1 MVSMNRPKFIR
12 QFFSRIFPNPASF
25 EFIAPAKQSSSD
37 KIIWMNPHF
46 KSTKIFNAQV
56 LKWDYPLN
64 KRFWSFKFHCVK
76 VVFISTTRPRIA
88 DGPYLGFQPCET
100 DFLANILFRCK
111 TLAGTQDMK
120 ELRMTHRK
128 TSLEH
133 KVAVH
138 IASNILPNLSI
149 QKLQLDQALRYA
161 TIVTNC
167 YEPLRYVP
175 DNRSGDIKH
184 FLSLQ

>member
-1 MVSMNRPKFIR
+1 MRDR
-12 QFFSRIFPNPASF
+12 
-25 EFIAPAKQSSSD
+25 
-37 KIIWMNPHF
+37 
-46 KSTKIFNAQV
+46 
-56 LKWDYPLN
+56 
-64 KRFWSFKFHCVK
+64 
-76 VVFISTTRPRIA
+76 
-88 DGPYLGFQPCET
+88 
-100 DFLANILFRCK
+100 FLANIFFRCK
-111 TLAGTQDMK
+111 TLAGTQYMM

-133 KVAVH
+133 KVAVR

-161 TIVTNC
+161 TIVPSC

-175 DNRSGDIKH
+175 NNRSGDIKL

>member
-1 MVSMNRPKFIR
+1 MRE
-12 QFFSRIFPNPASF
+12 SRN
-25 EFIAPAKQSSSD
+25 
-37 KIIWMNPHF
+37 
-46 KSTKIFNAQV
+46 
-56 LKWDYPLN
+56 
-64 KRFWSFKFHCVK
+64 
-76 VVFISTTRPRIA
+76 
-88 DGPYLGFQPCET
+88 ET
-100 DFLANILFRCK
+100 DFLGNIFFRCK

-120 ELRMTHRK
+120 ELRMTHQK

-161 TIVTNC
+161 TIVPSC
-167 YEPLRYVP
+167 YEPFRYVP
-175 DNRSGDIKH
+175 DNCNGDIKL

>member
-1 MVSMNRPKFIR
+1 MVSMNRPKFIL

-56 LKWDYPLN
+56 LKWDNINPLN

-76 VVFISTTRPRIA
+76 VIFISTTRPKLP
-88 DGPYLGFQPCET
+88 DGPI
-100 DFLANILFRCK
+100 DIILDKIQTPK
-111 TLAGTQDMK
+111 THL
-120 ELRMTHRK
+120 K

-133 KVAVH
+133 KVTVH
-138 IASNILPNLSI
+138 IVSNILPNLSI
-149 QKLQLDQALRYA
+149 QKLQLYQAFQYDTIKLLR
-161 TIVTNC
+161 TV
-167 YEPLRYVP
+167 
-175 DNRSGDIKH
+175 SK
-184 FLSLQ
+184 S